1 MGNDSGFPKVLIV
14 EDDVRT
20 AEMLE
25 MGLVA
30 RGGFDCVI
38 AHDGIQALGQI
49 KKQIPDVILLDLCLP
64 GGLNGFDICKQVKQN
79 NDVFI
84 PVIML
89 TAMDDVKS
97 KVHGLDSG
105 ADDYITKPYDIVE
118 VVARLNSI
126 LRVKDLQNELIDKNK
141 SLEELNMLKD
151 EFLSM
156 CSHDLR
162 NIIMPI
168 MEASSLMRDNL
179 LPDSNLKF
187 SDIIYRQ
194 SKKMSG
200 LLNALLKSFN
210 IEQGKLVLNMN
221 AVNVNEFI
229 DQYVHDCML
238 LNDTTDVEINSEI
251 RQNVNDWV
259 FDSEK
264 IDEVLTNLI
273 SNAIKFS
280 VSGGKITVVL
290 DKYYDSG
297 EEYLMVSVR
306 DTGEGIPKERLE
318 SIFEKF
324 VSKNSPNN
332 DLGMGL
338 GLSICKNIVEAH
350 GGKIWVK
357 SEEGIGSEFSFIIP
371 KLEVHE
377 PEQVGCMSGK

>member
-1 MGNDSGFPKVLIV
+1 MGNESGFPKVLIV

-25 MGLVA
+25 MGLAA
-30 RGGFDCVI
+30 RGSFSCTV
-38 AHDGIQALGQI
+38 AHDGIQALEQI
-49 KKQIPDVILLDLCLP
+49 KKQVPDAILLDLCLP
-64 GGLNGFDICKQVKQN
+64 GALNGFDVCKQVKQN
-79 NDVFI
+79 SDVFV

-89 TAMDDVKS
+89 TAMDDIKS

-105 ADDYITKPYDIVE
+105 ADDYITKPYNIIE
-118 VVARLNSI
+118 VVARLNSV
-126 LRVKDLQNELIDKNK
+126 LRIKDLQNELIDKNN
-141 SLEELNMLKD
+141 SLEELNILKD

-187 SDIIYRQ
+187 ADIIYRQ
-194 SKKMSG
+194 SKKMSN
-200 LLNALLKSFN
+200 LLNTLLKSFN
-210 IEQGKLVLNMN
+210 IEQGKLILNMN
-221 AVNVNEFI
+221 KVNVDEFI
-229 DQYVHDCML
+229 DQYVHDCIL

-251 RQNVNDWV
+251 RQNVSDWV
-259 FDSEK
+259 FDAEK

-280 VSGGKITVVL
+280 VSGGNVTVVL
-290 DKYYDSG
+290 DKYYESG

-318 SIFEKF
+318 TIFDKF
-324 VSKNSPNN
+324 VSKDAPNN
-332 DLGMGL
+332 DLGLGL
-338 GLSICKNIVEAH
+338 GLSICKNIIEAH
-350 GGKIWVK
+350 GGRIWVK

-371 KLEVHE
+371 NLEVYE
-377 PEQVGCMSGK
+377 SEQAECMAGK